1 MAATAPHDQR
11 PLMGLFSDL
20 WRETSTLV
28 HDEAELI
35 KAEMSE
41 KVSQVTH
48 GATAIAVGGAILF
61 AGFIVL
67 LFAAVG
73 AIELLLQT
81 EHAIWIAPLIV
92 GAVVMLIGGIA
103 LAAGRSRVK
112 AQNLKPE
119 RSVEAWRRDAQLAKE
134 HMK

>member
-1 MAATAPHDQR
+1 MAATAPDEQR

-48 GATAIAVGGAILF
+48 GATAMAVGGAILF

-73 AIELLLQT
+73 AIELLMRS

-92 GAVVMLIGGIA
+92 GAVVMLAGAIA
-103 LAAGRSRVK
+103 LGVGRSRMK
-112 AQNLKPE
+112 ARNLRPE
-119 RSVEAWRRDAQLAKE
+119 RSMDSLRRDARLAKE
-134 HMK
+134 HVK